1 MHELLFDFLLKVL
14 LGLAGTCL
22 CLGKVSERVEEDG
35 IFTDLVGLVLHGG
48 TSLLGFLLSVR
59 GCRFYCSGSAIN
71 QADRMCFVLI
81 VSLVASVAFSPFSM
95 APARPLPTDL
105 LT

>member
-1 MHELLFDFLLKVL
+1 MHELLFDLFLKVL

-22 CLGKVSERVEEDG
+22 CLGKVSERVEVDG
-35 IFTDLVGLVLHGG
+35 VFTDLVGLVLHGG

-71 QADRMCFVLI
+71 QADRCL
-81 VSLVASVAFSPFSM
+81 SY
-95 APARPLPTDL
+95 L
-105 LT
+105 LCPW